1 MTKGGL
7 VREAL
12 GSKKRREGISRKKT
26 DKFSFIFL
34 VIRGAPR
41 LTIGSNTSTDGTSR
55 TRSFLHQDHPPGNFF
70 HTIFGHQQNFS
81 LLSS

>member
-41 LTIGSNTSTDGTSR
+41 LTIMSVADPDGGRGCVLQPDGFGLFIFSI
-55 TRSFLHQDHPPGNFF
+55 
-70 HTIFGHQQNFS
+70 HTP
-81 LLSS
+81 